1 MHQVMQGVR
10 RSWLACTGLAAD
22 PPMSERELNAYATL
36 GARAARA
43 ALVDLQLTGCGGGI
57 GGSSSVNTANA
68 GGGGGASGSVV
79 GVQAE
84 RSLAAELRDTC
95 VSGAEGAMGSMV
107 VVQDIDGHGMAM
119 SHRPLV
125 DQSCRLMMSDLMRSR
140 LTTSSSLHSFSSDSS
155 EEILGECY
163 PPLACPE
170 EDSGNAVHEEVPF
183 LLQLPLPSGAAGRS
197 HRAPHTLPSAGRGE
211 GGQAARED
219 ESGGQ
224 LALALG
230 REPRVLNSSLAGS
243 SFAFVSSAGAGSSAA
258 FFSTTT
264 SSSYTTAS
272 NSNAGNFNSVSHSV
286 WGGVGSNVTHSVG
299 NFNSVSHSVW
309 GGVGS
314 NVSHSVGAEPM
325 VGSKSAES
333 SCSSAHQ
340 VKPTAVADNVD
351 SIRLTHPP

>member
-1 MHQVMQGVR
+1 MIMANAEIHVHQVMQGVR
-10 RSWLACTGLAAD
+10 RSWLACTRLAAD

-68 GGGGGASGSVV
+68 GGGGASGSVV
-79 GVQAE
+79 GVLAE

-95 VSGAEGAMGSMV
+95 VSGEEGAMGSMV
-107 VVQDIDGHGMAM
+107 VVQDSDGHGHAGMSM

-140 LTTSSSLHSFSSDSS
+140 LTTSSSLLSFSSDSS
-155 EEILGECY
+155 AEILGECY

-170 EDSGNAVHEEVPF
+170 EDSGNAVREEVPF

-197 HRAPHTLPSAGRGE
+197 QRAPHTLPTADGRGE
-211 GGQAARED
+211 GGQAAREG

-224 LALALG
+224 LALAPG

-243 SFAFVSSAGAGSSAA
+243 SFAFVSSAGAGSSASSAA
-258 FFSTTT
+258 FFSTT
-264 SSSYTTAS
+264 SSSYTTGSYS
-272 NSNAGNFNSVSHSV
+272 NEGNFNSVSQ
-286 WGGVGSNVTHSVG
+286 SVG
-299 NFNSVSHSVW
+299 
-309 GGVGS
+309 GGARLS
-314 NVSHSVGAEPM
+314 SI

-333 SCSSAHQ
+333 SCSGAHQ
-340 VKPTAVADNVD
+340 VKPTAAADNVD
-351 SIRLTHPP
+351 